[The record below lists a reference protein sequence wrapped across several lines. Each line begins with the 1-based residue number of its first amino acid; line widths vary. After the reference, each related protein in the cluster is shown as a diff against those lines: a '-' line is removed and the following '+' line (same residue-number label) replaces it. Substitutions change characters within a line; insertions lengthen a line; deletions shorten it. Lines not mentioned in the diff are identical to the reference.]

1 MSSIKIVTDSSITIE
16 EGLAKK
22 LGITIISLS
31 FMIDGIVYQD
41 SEVSGSEFMR
51 MMAEGKTLPK
61 TSQPPIGEFVEIYKQ
76 LIADGSSIISI
87 HMSQS
92 LSGTVEA
99 ARQASKLVEGD
110 ITVLDSGFTD
120 QGLSFQV
127 IEAAKLAQNG
137 ESKKTILNKIS
148 EVKAKTK
155 LYIGIT
161 NLDNL
166 VKGGRISRLTGVM
179 SNFLNVKI
187 VMEFINGELRPIVK
201 GRGTK
206 TFMKWFE
213 DWKNEVDF
221 SQITTLGISH
231 ANGLELSEKFKSEL
245 GSHLP
250 QISIPVLDTGSII
263 ATHTGPGAWAI
274 MYY

>member
-1 MSSIKIVTDSSITIE
+1 M
-16 EGLAKK
+16 
-22 LGITIISLS
+22 
-31 FMIDGIVYQD
+31 
-41 SEVSGSEFMR
+41 
-51 MMAEGKTLPK
+51 
-61 TSQPPIGEFVEIYKQ
+61 
-76 LIADGSSIISI
+76 ADGSSIISI

-110 ITVLDSGFTD
+110 ITVIDSGFTD

-137 ESKKTILNKIS
+137 ESKEIILNKIA
-148 EVKAKTK
+148 EVKSKTK

-206 TFMKWFE
+206 AFMKWFE

-221 SQITTLGISH
+221 SQITALGISH
-231 ANGLELSEKFKSEL
+231 ANGLELSEKFKSEIS
-245 GSHLP
+245 SHLP

>member
-1 MSSIKIVTDSSITIE
+1 MRNIKIVTDSSITIE
-16 EGLAKK
+16 DGLAEK

-31 FMIDGIVYQD
+31 FMIDGVVYQD

-76 LIADGSSIISI
+76 LMSDGSSIISI

-110 ITVLDSGFTD
+110 VTVIDSGFTD

-137 ESKKTILNKIS
+137 ESKDVILTKIN

-187 VMEFINGELRPIVK
+187 VMEFINGELQPIVK

-221 SQITTLGISH
+221 SQITALGISH
-231 ANGLELSEKFKSEL
+231 ANGLELSEKFKAEL
-245 GSHLP
+245 TSHLP
-250 QISIPVLDTGSII
+250 QISIPVLNTGSII

>member
-16 EGLAKK
+16 EGLAEK
-22 LGITIISLS
+22 LGITIVSLS

-41 SEVSGSEFMR
+41 SEVSGNEFMR
-51 MMAEGKTLPK
+51 MMAEGRTLPK

-76 LIADGSSIISI
+76 LMADGSSIISI

-110 ITVLDSGFTD
+110 ITVIDSGFTD

-137 ESKKTILNKIS
+137 ESKEIILNKIA
-148 EVKAKTK
+148 EVKSKTK

-206 TFMKWFE
+206 AFMKWFE

-221 SQITTLGISH
+221 SQITALGISH
-231 ANGLELSEKFKSEL
+231 ANGLELSEKFKSEIS
-245 GSHLP
+245 SHLP